1 MNKKVISV
9 LVVAAMSASM
19 LAGCAQSAGSGT
31 QEAETGLNNTDK
43 VDSAIQN
50 AAAIEDPSGFVYTG
64 EAPITKEGGTIKIFA
79 QTSNYPNVDISKA
92 PIVLKVFEEAG
103 VEPSWQLLA
112 YDTYETEAS
121 KILESGNTDADIIKL
136 PDNDPNQVY
145 LKSGLF
151 VPLDEYFD
159 YMPNYRKWL
168 SDHNIE
174 KAELTAEDG
183 HIYYVPGIN
192 VADDYQPCLMYN
204 QVWLDKA
211 GMTAPDDLTDFVELL
226 RYFKEHDMNG
236 NGDAGDEIPMSVMA
250 EFLPY
255 MFGPAFGLD
264 LVSGF
269 QADDKGNVTY
279 AYADSENY
287 IKYLAFLNDLYEE
300 GLLEKEYAPLDRD
313 TVIDRISK
321 DLTGVAFDYSW
332 AMSMMYS
339 NVLPYYDGT
348 RATAFVG
355 VPPLSGEHEGFYVG
369 RNSLSGMF
377 GVNSGS
383 SQIELAVKFL
393 DYAMSE
399 RCQEYYQWGIEGES
413 YVENPDGT
421 REYTE
426 KGKDN
431 DWLQQFGINPAFVL
445 PAAQSVEATDILVAD
460 WHAEINRE
468 LRKYIRHPWPEIY
481 ATSKESD
488 TVNLYLPDIQNEIDT
503 SSAAFIKGEKNVDE
517 EFDAYIDKL
526 DSLNMGEV
534 VDIRQKQY
542 DRYLKAL
549 GQ

>member
-1 MNKKVISV
+1 MRKRVLSGILVLAMTVGVLSGCGQGDGKKGEDG
-9 LVVAAMSASM
+9 
-19 LAGCAQSAGSGT
+19 LA
-31 QEAETGLNNTDK
+31 NTDI
-43 VDSAIQN
+43 VDNAIKN
-50 AAAIEDPSGFVYTG
+50 AEQVEDSSGYVYSG
-64 EAPITKEGGTIKIFA
+64 KAPITKDGGTLKILA
-79 QTSNYPNVDISKA
+79 QTSNYSNVDIANA
-92 PIVLKVFEEAG
+92 PIVKAVFEEAG
-103 VEPSWQLLA
+103 VEPDWQLID
-112 YDTYETEAS
+112 YDSYEKKATPIIS
-121 KILESGNTDADIIKL
+121 SGDTDADIIKI

-145 LKSGLF
+145 IKSGLF
-151 VPLDEYFD
+151 VPLDEFFD
-159 YMPNYRKWL
+159 YMPNFTKWL
-168 SDHNIE
+168 SQNPVE

-183 HIYYVPGIN
+183 HIYYVSGIN

-211 GMTAPDDLTDFVELL
+211 GMKAPETLDDFVELL
-226 RYFKEHDMNG
+226 RYFKDNDMND
-236 NGDAGDEIPMSVMA
+236 NGDTTDEIPMSIMA

-287 IKYLAFLNDLYEE
+287 KKYLEFLNGLYEE
-300 GLLEKEYAPLDRD
+300 GLLEKNYTEVNRD
-313 TVIDRISK
+313 EVIDRISK

-348 RATAFVG
+348 AATAFVG
-355 VPPLSGEHEGFYVG
+355 AAPLSGEYKGFYVG
-369 RNSLSGMF
+369 RNALSGMF
-377 GVNSGS
+377 GVSTQS
-383 SQIELAVKFL
+383 YQIELAVKFL

-399 RCQEYYQWGIEGES
+399 HCQEYYQWGIEGES
-413 YVENPDGT
+413 YVVNDDGSK
-421 REYTE
+421 EYTE

-468 LRKYIRHPWPEIY
+468 LRQYIKDPWPDIY

-488 TVNLYLPDIQNEIDT
+488 TVNLYLEDIQNEVNESGVD
-503 SSAAFIKGEKNVDE
+503 FITGKKDIEK
-517 EFDAYIDKL
+517 EFDSYLEELQKL
-526 DSLNMGEV
+526 NLDEV
-534 VDIRQKQY
+534 VEVKQAQY
-542 DRYLKAL
+542 KRYLKAL
-549 GQ
+549 K